1 MNKRRVITYVV
12 FIILVCMISYGYAQ
26 AVRNFSVDSQFGR
39 LKSHAY
45 PEFRID
51 KKKLIM
57 GMGGQIRDANN
68 LLILPTMLEKNRHRG
83 YVRYQIDN
91 MGLLHRI
98 WFLTPEEIKLAKAE
112 EKLRK
117 NAK

>member
-1 MNKRRVITYVV
+1 MNKNYALGYI
-12 FIILVCMISYGYAQ
+12 IILLVGMISYGYAQ
-26 AVRNFSVDSQFGR
+26 SVRQFPIDSQFGK
-39 LKSHAY
+39 LKSHSY
-45 PEFRID
+45 PEFEID
-51 KKKLIM
+51 KKELVM
-57 GMGGQIRDANN
+57 GMGGQIRDAHN
-68 LLILPTMLEKNRHRG
+68 LLILPTMLEQNRHRG

-117 NAK
+117 KAKK